1 MPRRYIEFA
10 RLRVAPRL
18 SEGAATALQSEYIK
32 FRKQVLGGAT
42 ADGEDG
48 AGKAKVS
55 VPITVRQ
62 LEALVRISEAMAK
75 MQLSHVVTEEHVKHA
90 VELFTVSTMDAANSG
105 VLAAASNNPEDIAEL
120 RMVEDEIKKR
130 VAMQATTSVTKLK
143 DELRRVGIADAL
155 SSRALLIMEQQ
166 GVVRLGKERRS
177 VKRVAA

>member
-1 MPRRYIEFA
+1 
-10 RLRVAPRL
+10 
-18 SEGAATALQSEYIK
+18 
-32 FRKQVLGGAT
+32 
-42 ADGEDG
+42 
-48 AGKAKVS
+48 
-55 VPITVRQ
+55 
-62 LEALVRISEAMAK
+62 MAK